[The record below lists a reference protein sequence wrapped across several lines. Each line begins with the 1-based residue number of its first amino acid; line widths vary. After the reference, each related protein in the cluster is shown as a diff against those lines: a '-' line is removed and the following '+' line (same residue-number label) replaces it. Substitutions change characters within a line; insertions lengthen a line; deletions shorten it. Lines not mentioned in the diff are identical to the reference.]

1 MVFRPQHA
9 NGCASRIP
17 NLLGAV
23 EDHVFQTRITLCIHV
38 SVANAVPLS
47 RRSVVL
53 NEVALVIRS
62 RRTQEAR
69 NVER

>member
-9 NGCASRIP
+9 NGRARRIP
-17 NLLGAV
+17 NLLRAI
-23 EDHVFQTRITLCIHV
+23 EDHVFQPGITLCIHV
-38 SVANAVPLS
+38 TVANAVPLS

-53 NEVALVIRS
+53 NDVALVIRS
-62 RRTQEAR
+62 RGTQETW